1 MMTSRTAVAWI
12 AFLMGLALVNVGLA
26 AADQIPETIQAT
38 FKNRVWPLV
47 TQNCLACHGLQKQEG
62 KLNLSDFSTVDAI
75 VQNHGVWEVV
85 LERMVA
91 GEMPPQTAP
100 NQLTE
105 SERREVV
112 KWIRDL
118 RDFEADRH
126 AGDPGIV
133 LARRLSNAEYDHT
146 IRDLT
151 GVDIRPTR
159 EFPVDPANQAGFDN
173 SGESLTMSP
182 ALVKKYL
189 AAARLVAD
197 HLVLL
202 PDQLVFAP
210 DVAVAETDRDKYCVQ
225 QIVQF
230 YQRHD
235 VDIADYLYASWQY
248 QHRDLFGMPATT
260 LRELA
265 TNRKQG
271 AQSRRPPKSNEPS
284 NASPNGA
291 TTPPSG
297 KRLSPRYLELVWRAL
312 AEPAAMGPLA
322 DLQAEWKTLPADPS
336 RAPDVRIE
344 CERLR
349 DLIINWRKELDSP
362 IEKLHVKGNSDGS
375 QPLILWWN
383 RQIAARR
390 MSYQGDGQNKSLDAA
405 RHQFCQTFP
414 NAFSVSSR
422 GLYADPNLGSQV
434 RLLTA
439 GFHLM
444 QGYFRDDGPLYELVL
459 DDAQRTELDSL
470 WQNLNFVTQV
480 SIRQYKDFLF
490 FERAEP
496 PQFAGG
502 PEFDFARPENKDVT
516 SAARLKQMRA
526 AYLEKAQANE
536 ASPAAIEAI
545 EHYFDTML
553 ADVRW
558 IEETK
563 LRSQPRHLESLALF
577 AERAY
582 RRPLSE
588 DERNEQ
594 LAFYHHLRENDGL
607 SHEDALRDCVASI
620 LMSPYFC
627 FRVDLADAD
636 QDVQP
641 LNDYELASRLSY
653 FLWSSMPDEEL
664 LSHARQGDLHQ
675 HDILIAQVLRMLR
688 DQRVRGLA
696 TEFAGNWLG
705 FGRFEEHNSVDR
717 ERFPTFTNAL
727 RQAMYEE
734 PIYLF
739 MEIVQQNRS
748 LFDFLDAKDT
758 FVNSVL
764 AQHYGISIDPPQI
777 EQVGPKVGWTRVENA
792 HDYGR
797 GGLLSMSVF
806 LTRNSPGL
814 RTSPV
819 KRGYWVVRNLLGE
832 HIPAP
837 PPEVPELPKDEA
849 DLGEM
854 TLPQLLA
861 RHRDHQAC
869 AGCHRRFDSIGL
881 AFEGFGPIGERRHRD
896 LGGRPIEDKGLFPD
910 DVKRQGLAGLREYLG
925 TERRE
930 DFLDNFCRKL
940 LAYALGRSLLLSDKS
955 TIAQMREQLK
965 THDDRIVHA
974 VEAIVV
980 SPQFLQKRGR
990 DQQR

>member
-1 MMTSRTAVAWI
+1 MMTSRTTVAFI
-12 AFLMGLALVNVGLA
+12 TFLVGSALVNDRLA
-26 AADQIPETIQAT
+26 AADPIPETIQAT
-38 FKNRVWPLV
+38 FTNRVWPVV
-47 TQNCLACHGLQKQEG
+47 TQHCLPCHGPQKQEG
-62 KLNLSDFSTVDAI
+62 KLNLNEFSTVDAI
-75 VQNHGVWEVV
+75 IQNHGVWEAV

-91 GEMPPQTAP
+91 GEMPPSTAP

-105 SERREVV
+105 TERREVV

-202 PDQLVFAP
+202 PDKLVFAP

-230 YQRHD
+230 YQRHE

-248 QHRDLFGMPATT
+248 QHRDLFGIPATT

-265 TNRKQG
+265 TNFGQG
-271 AQSRRPPKSNEPS
+271 AQSRPVPNSNEPS

-291 TTPPSG
+291 MTPPLG
-297 KRLSPRYLELVWRAL
+297 KRLSPGYLELVWQAL
-312 AEPAAMGPLA
+312 TEPAALGPLA

-349 DLIINWRKELDSP
+349 DLIIKWRKELDSP

-405 RHQFCQTFP
+405 RHRFCQTFP

-480 SIRQYKDFLF
+480 PIRQYKDFLF

-496 PQFAGG
+496 PSVCGG
-502 PEFDFARPENKDVT
+502 P
-516 SAARLKQMRA
+516 
-526 AYLEKAQANE
+526 
-536 ASPAAIEAI
+536 
-545 EHYFDTML
+545 
-553 ADVRW
+553 
-558 IEETK
+558 
-563 LRSQPRHLESLALF
+563 
-577 AERAY
+577 
-582 RRPLSE
+582 
-588 DERNEQ
+588 
-594 LAFYHHLRENDGL
+594 
-607 SHEDALRDCVASI
+607 
-620 LMSPYFC
+620 
-627 FRVDLADAD
+627 RV
-636 QDVQP
+636 
-641 LNDYELASRLSY
+641 
-653 FLWSSMPDEEL
+653 
-664 LSHARQGDLHQ
+664 
-675 HDILIAQVLRMLR
+675 
-688 DQRVRGLA
+688 
-696 TEFAGNWLG
+696 
-705 FGRFEEHNSVDR
+705 
-717 ERFPTFTNAL
+717 
-727 RQAMYEE
+727 
-734 PIYLF
+734 
-739 MEIVQQNRS
+739 
-748 LFDFLDAKDT
+748 
-758 FVNSVL
+758 
-764 AQHYGISIDPPQI
+764 
-777 EQVGPKVGWTRVENA
+777 
-792 HDYGR
+792 
-797 GGLLSMSVF
+797 
-806 LTRNSPGL
+806 
-814 RTSPV
+814 
-819 KRGYWVVRNLLGE
+819 
-832 HIPAP
+832 
-837 PPEVPELPKDEA
+837 
-849 DLGEM
+849 
-854 TLPQLLA
+854 
-861 RHRDHQAC
+861 
-869 AGCHRRFDSIGL
+869 
-881 AFEGFGPIGERRHRD
+881 
-896 LGGRPIEDKGLFPD
+896 
-910 DVKRQGLAGLREYLG
+910 
-925 TERRE
+925 
-930 DFLDNFCRKL
+930 
-940 LAYALGRSLLLSDKS
+940 
-955 TIAQMREQLK
+955 
-965 THDDRIVHA
+965 
-974 VEAIVV
+974 
-980 SPQFLQKRGR
+980 
-990 DQQR
+990 